1 MATSHRGDYR
11 AVRRT
16 KNAVATAGIVTFAT
30 SGAVAAGAAAANPG
44 TVISE
49 VEEKS
54 GLRLPSPAD
63 RRIEAEAKATAKVPA
78 LPTTREDT
86 RMSNDHR
93 EVTGRETTVS
103 RSGERGGGASTN
115 ALSEVATIESLI
127 ERPTSVSGGAQK
139 AVLRYVQEDVTVYAS
154 YGKRAKEL
162 GELELGRAV
171 YYTGRDEGG
180 RQEIVLEGNPVW
192 IPEGN
197 LGKTK
202 PEPPPE
208 PTPTPTPTPSPTPS
222 EDAPAGLDFSACGD
236 SSVEDGLVSDAVDL
250 YRAVCNAFP
259 AVASGT
265 TYGYDPHGEHISGKA
280 LDFMTDDKELGDAI
294 AAFVQE
300 HAAAL
305 NIYDIIWYQR
315 IWTPVRADEGWRPM
329 EDRGDP
335 TANHYDHVH
344 VAVN

>member
-16 KNAVATAGIVTFAT
+16 KQVVATAGIVTFAT
-30 SGAVAAGAAAANPG
+30 SGAIATGAAAANPG
-44 TVISE
+44 VVIAE
-49 VEEKS
+49 VEHRS
-54 GLRLPSPAD
+54 GLRLPSVPD
-63 RRIEAEAKATAKVPA
+63 PGRETDVKSATKLPP

-86 RMSNDHR
+86 RVSKDR
-93 EVTGRETTVS
+93 RDVSDRGPVVS
-103 RSGERGGGASTN
+103 RGGDRESTASKH
-115 ALSEVATIESLI
+115 AKSDVATIESLI
-127 ERPTSVSGGAQK
+127 QRPSSVAGGAQE
-139 AVLRYVQEDVTVYAS
+139 AVLRYLQDDVTVYAAS
-154 YGKRAKEL
+154 GKRAKEL
-162 GELELGRAV
+162 GTLELGRAV
-171 YYTGRDEGG
+171 YYTGRDESS
-180 RQEIVLEGNPVW
+180 RQEIVLEGSPVW
-192 IPEGN
+192 IADGY

-202 PEPPPE
+202 PEPKPE
-208 PTPTPTPTPSPTPS
+208 PAPTPSPSPS
-222 EDAPAGLDFSACGD
+222 GDAPAGLDFSACGD
-236 SSVEDGLVSDAVDL
+236 SSVESGLVPDAVNL

-265 TYGYDPHGEHISGKA
+265 TYGYDPHGEHISGEA
-280 LDFMTDDKELGDAI
+280 LDFMTDDKDLGDAI

-305 NIYDIIWYQR
+305 NIYDIIWYQQ
-315 IWTPVRADEGWRPM
+315 IWTPVRSSEGWRPM

>member
-16 KNAVATAGIVTFAT
+16 KNAVATAGIITFAT
-30 SGAVAAGAAAANPG
+30 SGAMAAGAAAANPG
-44 TVISE
+44 IVISE
-49 VEEKS
+49 VEERS
-54 GLRLPSPAD
+54 GLRLPSPAE
-63 RRIEAEAKATAKVPA
+63 RRIEAEAKATAKIPS

-86 RMSNDHR
+86 RMSNDRR
-93 EVTGRETTVS
+93 EITGRETTVS
-103 RSGERGGGASTN
+103 RSGERGDETTKN
-115 ALSEVATIESLI
+115 ALSEVATIESLM
-127 ERPTSVSGGAQK
+127 ERPASVSGGAQK

-162 GELELGRAV
+162 GELKLGRAV

-180 RQEIVLEGNPVW
+180 RQEIVLEGTPVW
-192 IPEGN
+192 IPEGY
-197 LGKTK
+197 LGTTK

-208 PTPTPTPTPSPTPS
+208 PTPTPTPTPSPSPS

-236 SSVEDGLVSDAVDL
+236 SSVEVGLVPDAVDL

-265 TYGYDPHGEHISGKA
+265 TYGYDPHGEHADGKA

-294 AAFVQE
+294 AAFLQE
-300 HAAAL
+300 HAAEL

-315 IWTPVRADEGWRPM
+315 IWTPVRADEGWRLM

>member
-1 MATSHRGDYR
+1 M
-11 AVRRT
+11 
-16 KNAVATAGIVTFAT
+16 ATAGIVTFAT
-30 SGAVAAGAAAANPG
+30 SGAMAAGAAAANPG
-44 TVISE
+44 TVISL

-54 GLRLPSPAD
+54 GVRLPTPVE
-63 RRIEAEAKATAKVPA
+63 RRIEAETAATAKIPA

-86 RMSNDHR
+86 RMSNDRR
-93 EVTGRETTVS
+93 EITGRETTVS
-103 RSGERGGGASTN
+103 RGGDRGAAATTDATSQ
-115 ALSEVATIESLI
+115 VATIESLM

-162 GELELGRAV
+162 GELKLGRAV

-180 RQEIVLEGNPVW
+180 RQEVVLEGNPVW

-197 LGKTK
+197 LGRTK

-208 PTPTPTPTPSPTPS
+208 PTPTPTPTPSPSPS
-222 EDAPAGLDFSACGD
+222 EKAPAGLDFSACGD
-236 SSVEDGLVSDAVDL
+236 ASVEVGLVPDAVDL

-265 TYGYDPHGEHISGKA
+265 TYGYDPHGEHADGKA

-300 HAAAL
+300 HAAEL
-305 NIYDIIWYQR
+305 NIYDIIWYQH
-315 IWTPVRADEGWRPM
+315 IWTPVRADEGWRLM

>member
-16 KNAVATAGIVTFAT
+16 KNAVVTAGIVTFAT
-30 SGAVAAGAAAANPG
+30 GGAMAAGAAAANPG
-44 TVISE
+44 IVISE
-49 VEEKS
+49 VEERS
-54 GLRLPSPAD
+54 GLRLPTPAE
-63 RRIEAEAKATAKVPA
+63 RRIEVKAKAKIPP

-86 RMSNDHR
+86 RMSHDR
-93 EVTGRETTVS
+93 RDPTGREEPVS
-103 RSGERGGGASTN
+103 RGGDRGAEAPKN
-115 ALSEVATIESLI
+115 ALSDVATIESLI
-127 ERPTSVSGGAQK
+127 ERPTSVSGGSQK
-139 AVLRYVQEDVTVYAS
+139 AVQRYIQEDVTVYAS

-162 GELELGRAV
+162 GELKLGRSV

-192 IPEGN
+192 IPEGY
-197 LGKTK
+197 LGRTK

-208 PTPTPTPTPSPTPS
+208 PTPTPTPSPPPS
-222 EDAPAGLDFSACGD
+222 EDAPAGLDFSACG
-236 SSVEDGLVSDAVDL
+236 SASVEDGLVSDAVNL

-265 TYGYDPHGEHISGKA
+265 TYGYDPHGEHIDGKA

-294 AAFVQE
+294 AAYVQD

-315 IWTPVRADEGWRPM
+315 IWTPARADEGWRPM
-329 EDRGDP
+329 DDRGDP

-344 VAVN
+344 IAVK

>member
-1 MATSHRGDYR
+1 M
-11 AVRRT
+11 
-16 KNAVATAGIVTFAT
+16 ATAGIVTFAT
-30 SGAVAAGAAAANPG
+30 SGAIGAGTAAANPG
-44 TVISE
+44 IVISE
-49 VEEKS
+49 VEERS

-63 RRIEAEAKATAKVPA
+63 RRIEAKADAKAKIPA

-86 RMSNDHR
+86 RMSSDRR
-93 EVTGRETTVS
+93 EVTGREETVS
-103 RSGERGGGASTN
+103 RSGERGAGTSTD
-115 ALSEVATIESLI
+115 ARGSVAPIESLI

-139 AVLRYVQEDVTVYAS
+139 AVLRYVQQDVTVFAS

-162 GELELGRAV
+162 GALELGRAV

-208 PTPTPTPTPSPTPS
+208 PAPTSTPTPS
-222 EDAPAGLDFSACGD
+222 DASAGLDFSACGD
-236 SSVEDGLVSDAVDL
+236 SSVEDGLVPDAVDL

-265 TYGYDPHGEHISGKA
+265 TYGYDPHGEHIDGKA

-294 AAFVQE
+294 AAFVRE
-300 HAAAL
+300 HAAEL

>member
-1 MATSHRGDYR
+1 MTL
-11 AVRRT
+11 
-16 KNAVATAGIVTFAT
+16 AT
-30 SGAVAAGAAAANPG
+30 SGAVAAGTAAANPG
-44 TVISE
+44 TVVAE
-49 VEEKS
+49 MEERS

-63 RRIEAEAKATAKVPA
+63 RRIQAHDKVASSIPP

-86 RMSNDHR
+86 RRSHDRR
-93 EVTGRETTVS
+93 EL
-103 RSGERGGGASTN
+103 GERGTVVSRGGDRGDRTSHSG
-115 ALSEVATIESLI
+115 LDPVATIESLT
-127 ERPTSVSGGAQK
+127 ERPAKVSGGAQK
-139 AVLRYVQEDVTVYAS
+139 AVLRYIQDDVTVYAA
-154 YGKRAKEL
+154 YGKRAKQL

-192 IPEGN
+192 IPEGH
-197 LGKTK
+197 LGETK

-208 PTPTPTPTPSPTPS
+208 PSPAPTPTTPPS
-222 EDAPAGLDFSACGD
+222 DAPAGLDFSACGD

-265 TYGYDPHGEHISGKA
+265 TYGYDPHGEHIDGKA

-294 AAFVQE
+294 AAFVQK
-300 HAAAL
+300 HASAL
-305 NIYDIIWYQR
+305 NIYDIIWQQR
-315 IWTPVRADEGWRPM
+315 IWTPVRSSEGWRPM

-344 VAVN
+344 IAVN

>member
-1 MATSHRGDYR
+1 M
-11 AVRRT
+11 
-16 KNAVATAGIVTFAT
+16 ATAGIVTFAT
-30 SGAVAAGAAAANPG
+30 SGAMAAGAAAANPG
-44 TVISE
+44 TVISQ
-49 VEEKS
+49 VEERS
-54 GLRLPSPAD
+54 GLRLPTPAE
-63 RRIEAEAKATAKVPA
+63 RRIEAEAQAVAKIPA
-78 LPTTREDT
+78 LPTTREDI
-86 RMSNDHR
+86 RMSNDRR
-93 EVTGRETTVS
+93 EITGRETTVS
-103 RSGERGGGASTN
+103 RGGDREAGATTD
-115 ALSEVATIESLI
+115 ALSQVPTIESLI

-162 GELELGRAV
+162 GVLKLGRAV

-180 RQEIVLEGNPVW
+180 RQEIVLEGTPVW

-197 LGKTK
+197 LGRSE

-208 PTPTPTPTPSPTPS
+208 PTPTPTPTPSPSPS

-236 SSVEDGLVSDAVDL
+236 ASVEVGLVPDAVDL

-265 TYGYDPHGEHISGKA
+265 TYGYDPHGEHADGKA

-300 HAAAL
+300 HAAEL

-315 IWTPVRADEGWRPM
+315 IWTPVRADEGWRLM

>member
-1 MATSHRGDYR
+1 M
-11 AVRRT
+11 
-16 KNAVATAGIVTFAT
+16 ATAGIVTFAT

-44 TVISE
+44 IIVAE
-49 VEEKS
+49 VEEKA
-54 GLRLPSPAD
+54 GVRLPSPAE
-63 RRIEAEAKATAKVPA
+63 RRIATTAKAKIEVPP

-86 RMSNDHR
+86 RRSSDRR
-93 EVTGRETTVS
+93 EVFGREATVS
-103 RSGERGGGASTN
+103 RSGDRGAHPSTGS
-115 ALSEVATIESLI
+115 ASEVSPIESLT
-127 ERPTSVSGGAQK
+127 EKPTSVSGGAQK
-139 AVLRYVQEDVTVYAS
+139 AVLRYLQDDVTVYAS
-154 YGKRAKEL
+154 YGKRAKEI
-162 GELELGRAV
+162 GTLELGRAV

-192 IPEGN
+192 IPDGN
-197 LGKTK
+197 LGTTK

-208 PTPTPTPTPSPTPS
+208 PTPTPTPAPPPT
-222 EDAPAGLDFSACGD
+222 EAPGGLDFSACGD
-236 SSVEDGLVSDAVDL
+236 SSVEDGLIPDAVDL

-265 TYGYDPHGEHISGKA
+265 TYGYDPHGEHIDGKA

-294 AAFVQE
+294 AAFVRE

-305 NIYDIIWYQR
+305 NIYDVIWYQR
-315 IWTPVRADEGWRPM
+315 IWTPVRAAEGWRPM

>member
-1 MATSHRGDYR
+1 VATSHRGDYR

-16 KNAVATAGIVTFAT
+16 KNAVVTAGIVTFAT

-44 TVISE
+44 IVMSE
-49 VEEKS
+49 MEEKS
-54 GLRLPSPAD
+54 GLRIPSLAE
-63 RRIEAEAKATAKVPA
+63 RRIETEAKATAKIPA
-78 LPTTREDT
+78 LPTTREDI
-86 RMSNDHR
+86 RMSNDRR
-93 EVTGRETTVS
+93 EITGRETTVS
-103 RSGERGGGASTN
+103 RSGERGDEATN
-115 ALSEVATIESLI
+115 ALSQVATIESLM

-139 AVLRYVQEDVTVYAS
+139 AVLRYIQEDVTVYAA

-162 GELELGRAV
+162 GELKLGRAV

-192 IPEGN
+192 IPEGY
-197 LGKTK
+197 LGRTK

-208 PTPTPTPTPSPTPS
+208 PTPTPTPTPSPSPS
-222 EDAPAGLDFSACGD
+222 EEAPAGLDFSACGD
-236 SSVEDGLVSDAVDL
+236 ASVEDGLVPDAVDL

>member
-1 MATSHRGDYR
+1 MATSHKGDYR

-30 SGAVAAGAAAANPG
+30 SGAMAAGAAAANPG

-63 RRIEAEAKATAKVPA
+63 RRIEAEAKAAAKIPA

-86 RMSNDHR
+86 RMSNDRR

-103 RSGERGGGASTN
+103 RSGERGGGTTTN

-127 ERPTSVSGGAQK
+127 ERPTRVSGGAQK

-208 PTPTPTPTPSPTPS
+208 PTPTPTPSPTPS
-222 EDAPAGLDFSACGD
+222 DDAPAGLDFSACGD
-236 SSVEDGLVSDAVDL
+236 SSVEDGLVSDAVNL

>member
-16 KNAVATAGIVTFAT
+16 KQAVATAGIVTFAT
-30 SGAVAAGAAAANPG
+30 SGAVAAGTAAADPG
-44 TVISE
+44 VVVSGI
-49 VEEKS
+49 EEKS
-54 GLRLPSPAD
+54 GLRLPAPAE
-63 RRIEAEAKATAKVPA
+63 RRIEAAAKAKAKVPP
-78 LPTTREDT
+78 LPTTHEDT
-86 RMSNDHR
+86 RTSNDRR

-103 RSGERGGGASTN
+103 RSGERGGKATTGAPG
-115 ALSEVATIESLI
+115 EVAAIESLV

-139 AVLRYVQEDVTVYAS
+139 AVLRYVQEDVTVYVS

-162 GELELGRAV
+162 GELKLGRAV

-180 RQEIVLEGNPVW
+180 RQEIVMEGNPVW

-202 PEPPPE
+202 PAPPP
-208 PTPTPTPTPSPTPS
+208 PPSPTPSPS
-222 EDAPAGLDFSACGD
+222 EDAPAGLDFSACGA
-236 SSVEDGLVSDAVDL
+236 SSVEDGLVADAVDV

-259 AVASGT
+259 AVASGVT
-265 TYGYDPHGEHISGKA
+265 HGYDPHGEHIDGRA

-294 AAFVQE
+294 AAFLRK

-305 NIYDIIWYQR
+305 NVYDIIWYQR
-315 IWTPVRADEGWRPM
+315 IWTPVRADEGWRLM

>member
-16 KNAVATAGIVTFAT
+16 KSAVATAGIVTFAT
-30 SGAVAAGAAAANPG
+30 SGAMAAGAAAANPG

-49 VEEKS
+49 VEKKS
-54 GLRLPSPAD
+54 GLRLPAPAD
-63 RRIEAEAKATAKVPA
+63 RRIEAEAKATAKIPA

-86 RMSNDHR
+86 RMSNDRR

-103 RSGERGGGASTN
+103 RSGERGARTTAN

-127 ERPTSVSGGAQK
+127 ERPTSVSGGAQE
-139 AVLRYVQEDVTVYAS
+139 AALRYVQEDVTVYAS

-180 RQEIVLEGNPVW
+180 RQEVVLEGNPVW
-192 IPEGN
+192 IPAGN
-197 LGKTK
+197 LGRTK

-208 PTPTPTPTPSPTPS
+208 PTPTPTPAPAPS
-222 EDAPAGLDFSACGD
+222 EDAPTGLGLSACGD
-236 SSVEDGLVSDAVDL
+236 SSVEDGLVPDAVDL

-265 TYGYDPHGEHISGKA
+265 TYGYDPHGEHIDGKA

-294 AAFVQE
+294 AAFVQK

-305 NIYDIIWYQR
+305 NVYDVIWYQR